1 MKKWFAIVAIAL
13 FAICAIVDIIHEIIA
28 DDAFH
33 YFTAQPRRLVLV
45 MIIGIVGGVAALI
58 FDKLSSKAKR
68 RVKLFVVGSAAS
80 CLTFFAGYFL
90 FMFIDIPL
98 AIKINVGHLMLIPS
112 CLGLIAAVLWF
123 EFYQIFKKKNVG

>member
-1 MKKWFAIVAIAL
+1 MKKWITILAITVI
-13 FAICAIVDIIHEIIA
+13 AICAIADIVHELIA
-28 DDAFH
+28 NDAIH

-45 MIIGIVGGVAALI
+45 AIVGIVGGIAALI

-68 RVKLFVVGSAAS
+68 NVKLFVIGSAAS

-90 FMFIDIPL
+90 FMFIDVPL
-98 AIKINVGHLMLIPS
+98 AIKTNVGHLMLIPI
-112 CLGLIAAVLWF
+112 CFGLIAAVLWF

>member
-1 MKKWFAIVAIAL
+1 MKKWFAIVAIVL
-13 FAICAIVDIIHEIIA
+13 FAIFAITDTVHGFIA
-28 DDAFH
+28 NNTIG
-33 YFTAQPRRLVLV
+33 YFAEQPHRLVLV
-45 MIIGIVGGVAALI
+45 AIIGIVGGIAALI

-68 RVKLFVVGSAAS
+68 SVKLFVVGSVAS

-90 FMFIDIPL
+90 FMFVDVPL

-123 EFYQIFKKKNVG
+123 EFYQVFRKKT